1 MELQL
6 KSKILPG
13 EIQNNL
19 DSFIEEVK
27 KEVAPYQGLIFGLDE
42 TKEAKK
48 TLANIRKYRTDIED
62 RRKKVKREWLV
73 PYQEFESKVKEAVSF
88 IDDVI
93 GPINEQISEAEE
105 RRKTEK
111 REALQEMMA
120 EVISKQDERI
130 AGILDRCKW
139 IYNEKWENASVSI
152 SQASKQFI
160 DNIEAIQNAVEA
172 IDDGSKYAGQLL
184 GIYEE
189 TGDITKVLKNKKDL
203 EERDKRYAE
212 MEARKAEQAEQKKEQ
227 PQEVPQEEA
236 KQQAPEP
243 VPEPEP
249 QPEPQPEEKPEE
261 PVVTVTFSATGTK
274 EQLQLLRQYCDQI
287 GVSIGRPQK

>member
-27 KEVAPYQGLIFGLDE
+27 KEVAPYQGLVFGLDE

-62 RRKKVKREWLV
+62 RRKRVKKEWLV

-105 RRKTEK
+105 RRKQDK
-111 REALQEMMA
+111 RQALDEMIA
-120 EVISKQDERI
+120 EVISKQDERT
-130 AGILDRCKW
+130 ADILDRCKW

-152 SQASKQFI
+152 SQASKQLS
-160 DNIEAIQNAVEA
+160 DVIENTKSALSI
-172 IDDGSKYAGQLL
+172 IDDGSKYAAQAIGKF
-184 GIYEE
+184 EE
-189 TGDITKVLKNKKDL
+189 TGNITEVIKYKKDL

-212 MEARKAEQAEQKKEQ
+212 MEARKAEQEAEQAQQ
-227 PQEVPQEEA
+227 PEEVPQEEA
-236 KQQAPEP
+236 KQPAPEP
-243 VPEPEP
+243 VPEP
-249 QPEPQPEEKPEE
+249 QPEDKPEE

-274 EQLQLLRQYCDQI
+274 DQLQLLRQYCDQI
-287 GVSIGRPQK
+287 GVSIGRPQNIGESH

>member
-27 KEVAPYQGLIFGLDE
+27 KEVAPYQGLVFGLDE

-62 RRKKVKREWLV
+62 RRKRVKKEWLV

-105 RRKTEK
+105 RRKQDK
-111 REALQEMMA
+111 RQALDEMIA
-120 EVISKQDERI
+120 EVISKQDERT
-130 AGILDRCKW
+130 ADILDRCKW

-152 SQASKQFI
+152 SQASKQLS
-160 DNIEAIQNAVEA
+160 DVIENTKSALSI
-172 IDDGSKYAGQLL
+172 IDDGSKYAGQAI
-184 GIYEE
+184 GKFEE
-189 TGDITKVLKNKKDL
+189 TGNITEVIKYKKDL

-212 MEARKAEQAEQKKEQ
+212 MEARKAEQEAEQAQQ
-227 PQEVPQEEA
+227 PEEVPQEEA
-236 KQQAPEP
+236 KQPAPEP
-243 VPEPEP
+243 VPEP
-249 QPEPQPEEKPEE
+249 QPEDKPEE

-274 EQLQLLRQYCDQI
+274 DQLQLLRQYCDQI
-287 GVSIGRPQK
+287 GVSIGRPQNIGESH